1 MITVSGWG
9 STKSVGIS
17 LSLSLSFLLFLSWK
31 NRETMCDSKKF
42 LSREREKTG
51 SGFPVPTFLSFFSF
65 FYRFHSLEETR
76 AKAFSFNLGD
86 RWAGR
91 EGERFES
98 KLAFLLI
105 AAFIGNRH
113 ANSNNDE
120 GGGA

>member
-17 LSLSLSFLLFLSWK
+17 LSLSLSFSPGRIGRRCAIPKSFFLERGRK
-31 NRETMCDSKKF
+31 QGQVF
-42 LSREREKTG
+42 LYQRFFFS
-51 SGFPVPTFLSFFSF
+51 FSF
-65 FYRFHSLEETR
+65 FYRFHPLEETR
-76 AKAFSFNLGD
+76 VKAFSFNLGD

>member
-17 LSLSLSFLLFLSWK
+17 LSLSLSFSPGRIGRRCAIPKSFCL
-31 NRETMCDSKKF
+31 
-42 LSREREKTG
+42 ERGRKQGHFSCTNV
-51 SGFPVPTFLSFFSF
+51 SFFFSF
-65 FYRFHSLEETR
+65 FYRFHPLEETR

-120 GGGA
+120 GGGG

>member
-1 MITVSGWG
+1 MRFQKVSVSRGG
-9 STKSVGIS
+9 G
-17 LSLSLSFLLFLSWK
+17 
-31 NRETMCDSKKF
+31 NRVT
-42 LSREREKTG
+42 
-51 SGFPVPTFLSFFSF
+51 FPVPTFLSFFSF